1 MSMPKGKKPAR
12 ASSRRRSRSNL
23 FHLAQADKMLPLV
36 AHIVEEVQTCW
47 QHLVKLEKEQDD
59 LDRRKRDLFW
69 PERSR
74 RYQVSDEIASGQTRL
89 RDAAIELE
97 ELNVILVDPVY
108 GEVAFPTQ
116 VQGRKAY
123 FVWRVGADQVKW
135 WCFANE
141 PQRRVIPDAWRKAK
155 ADALITEEAIE
166 KE

>member
-12 ASSRRRSRSNL
+12 ASSRRRSRLKL
-23 FHLAQADKMLPLV
+23 FQLHQAQAMLALV
-36 AHIVEEVQTCW
+36 SHIMEEVQNCW
-47 QHLVKLEKEQDD
+47 QHLLQLEKEQDD
-59 LDRRKRDLFW
+59 LERRKRELSW

-74 RYQVSDEIASGQTRL
+74 RYQVADEIASEQARL

-97 ELNVILVDPVY
+97 SLNVILVDPVY

-123 FVWRVGADQVKW
+123 FVWRVGADSVKW

-141 PQRRVIPDAWRKAK
+141 PQRRLIPDSWRSS
-155 ADALITEEAIE
+155 
-166 KE
+166 KETASTVSE